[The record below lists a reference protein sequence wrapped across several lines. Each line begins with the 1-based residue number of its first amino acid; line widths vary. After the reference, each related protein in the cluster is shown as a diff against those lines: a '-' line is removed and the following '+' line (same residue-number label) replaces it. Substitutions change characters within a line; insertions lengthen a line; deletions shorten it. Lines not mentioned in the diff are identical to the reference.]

1 MLSLLK
7 RFVRYV
13 FSRAAAFDRGWTRG
27 WAVGYDSGYEEAKDT
42 VLEWYEPEPPE
53 PRQ

>member
-1 MLSLLK
+1 MLNFLG

-13 FSRAAAFDRGWTRG
+13 FSRAAAFDRGWTKG
-27 WAVGYDSGYEEAKDT
+27 WNTGYDTGYAAAKT
-42 VLEWYEPEPPE
+42 EVLEWYEPKPPE